1 MIKQIINDTVEH
13 FRKTKKNNISIS
25 RALLKIP
32 YKAYDKYFNIKRFS
46 RKITKNSIF
55 YFDNE
60 LKMCSLFPQKILDK
74 VIGMH
79 NPGSVLDIGCGI
91 GRSLDYFISK
101 NIKAMGVEG
110 SGLAISKANHPELII
125 KFNLN
130 NELKL
135 NKKFDLVWSFEV
147 AEHIHEKYVD
157 YFIKS
162 LVNHSNIIVI
172 SAAPPGQGGEGHF
185 NEQPPKYWIK
195 KFNGYGYDFNEK
207 NSKALHIIED
217 KHSENML
224 IFEKL
229 KIK

>member
-1 MIKQIINDTVEH
+1 MIRQIINDTVEH
-13 FRKTKKNNISIS
+13 FRRTKKNNVSIS
-25 RALLKIP
+25 RALLEIP
-32 YKAYDKYFNIKRFS
+32 YKAYDKYFNIKNFY

-74 VIGMH
+74 VIEMYH
-79 NPGSVLDIGCGI
+79 PSSVLDIGCGI
-91 GRSLDYFISK
+91 GRSLDYFISR
-101 NIKAMGVEG
+101 NIKALGVEG
-110 SGLAISKANHPELII
+110 SCLAISRANHPELIT

-135 NKKFDLVWSFEV
+135 DRKFDLVWSFEV

-162 LVNHSNIIVI
+162 LVNHSDTIVI
-172 SAAPPGQGGEGHF
+172 SAAPLGQGGEGHF
-185 NEQPPKYWIK
+185 NEQNPEYWVK
-195 KFNGYGYDFNEK
+195 KFKGYGYSFNEK
-207 NSKALHIIED
+207 NSKALHKID
-217 KHSENML
+217 QKHSQNML

-229 KIK
+229 KK